1 VATTLDFVL
10 LHLII
15 LEPRDSSP
23 QKAVEGLVKVKVV
36 TSGSVYVAR
45 NITGV
50 MLWMWVPEAGANHP
64 VRQRRIPEKR
74 RPLVFVCVC
83 VCVCACVRSRAC
95 IGSWF
100 GKTLAVVLE
109 RL

>member
-1 VATTLDFVL
+1 VSLLQKFGFLAPLPFSGRSLAMTVIAVDILGSAVDSRVVSTLDFVL

-15 LEPRDSSP
+15 LEPKYSSP

-50 MLWMWVPEAGANHP
+50 MLWMWLPEAGANYP
-64 VRQRRIPEKR
+64 VRQRRIPE
-74 RPLVFVCVC
+74 
-83 VCVCACVRSRAC
+83 
-95 IGSWF
+95 
-100 GKTLAVVLE
+100 E
-109 RL
+109 R